1 MASLY
6 LSVNKIF
13 ADKVISPDDDF
24 VCVHVYHLMVLPTF
38 LRKRFNRVN
47 LRFFLDIPFPSSE
60 IYRPLPIVKPARG
73 RGKDVQEVQSE
84 TETTVKR
91 INEMFGRPVQV
102 GEANASRAIRKYVA
116 HWARSFIQNLERAC
130 GGLSEE
136 EVLGDRTKNRAILV
150 DYYGIMVQPG
160 SIRTTSSNETIQTL
174 KSLFSDPKNIVFLVS
189 GKDRKTL
196 TEWFSSC
203 DDLGLAAVAEIF
215 ACTVGQ
221 KPRKAKYYLD
231 ESAEIVKM
239 LEGLATSTAAISD
252 QTASTTDVP
261 TKIL

>member
-1 MASLY
+1 MEQFLQQHPERETGAS
-6 LSVNKIF
+6 
-13 ADKVISPDDDF
+13 
-24 VCVHVYHLMVLPTF
+24 
-38 LRKRFNRVN
+38 RVN
-47 LRFFLDIPFPSSE
+47 PWNIDA
-60 IYRPLPIVKPARG
+60 V
-73 RGKDVQEVQSE
+73 
-84 TETTVKR
+84 TEAMSYALILKSR
-91 INEMFGRPVQV
+91 
-102 GEANASRAIRKYVA
+102 EANASRAIHKYVA
-116 HWARSFIQNLERAC
+116 HWARSSIQNLERAC

-136 EVLGDRTKNRAILV
+136 EVLGDRGLRTEPFLWI
-150 DYYGIMVQPG
+150 IMAQWW

-196 TEWFSSC
+196 TEWFFSC

-231 ESAEIVKM
+231 ETAEIVKM

>member
-13 ADKVISPDDDF
+13 ADKVISADDDF

-47 LRFFLDIPFPSSE
+47 LGFFLDIPFPSSE
-60 IYRPLPIVKPARG
+60 IYRPLPVRNELALRA
-73 RGKDVQEVQSE
+73 S
-84 TETTVKR
+84 TT
-91 INEMFGRPVQV
+91 
-102 GEANASRAIRKYVA
+102 
-116 HWARSFIQNLERAC
+116 
-130 GGLSEE
+130 
-136 EVLGDRTKNRAILV
+136 RTKNRAILV

-174 KSLFSDPKNIVFLVS
+174 KSLFSDPKNIVFLVN

-231 ESAEIVKM
+231 ETAEIVKM

>member
-47 LRFFLDIPFPSSE
+47 LGFFLDIPFPSSE

-91 INEMFGRPVQV
+91 INEMFGRPVQ
-102 GEANASRAIRKYVA
+102 
-116 HWARSFIQNLERAC
+116 RSKCVTSNTQ
-130 GGLSEE
+130 
-136 EVLGDRTKNRAILV
+136 VLGLGVRILALDPSFKKLSVEHTDSAYKRTKNRAILV

-231 ESAEIVKM
+231 ETAEIVKM

>member
-1 MASLY
+1 M
-6 LSVNKIF
+6 F
-13 ADKVISPDDDF
+13 
-24 VCVHVYHLMVLPTF
+24 
-38 LRKRFNRVN
+38 KRC
-47 LRFFLDIPFPSSE
+47 S
-60 IYRPLPIVKPARG
+60 
-73 RGKDVQEVQSE
+73 QSE

-102 GEANASRAIRKYVA
+102 GEANASRAIHKYVA

-136 EVLGDRTKNRAILV
+136 EVLGDSTLHVSAYKRTKNRAILV

-174 KSLFSDPKNIVFLVS
+174 KSLFSDPKNIVFLVN

-231 ESAEIVKM
+231 ETAEIVKM

>member
-1 MASLY
+1 M
-6 LSVNKIF
+6 
-13 ADKVISPDDDF
+13 
-24 VCVHVYHLMVLPTF
+24 
-38 LRKRFNRVN
+38 
-47 LRFFLDIPFPSSE
+47 
-60 IYRPLPIVKPARG
+60 
-73 RGKDVQEVQSE
+73 
-84 TETTVKR
+84 
-91 INEMFGRPVQV
+91 
-102 GEANASRAIRKYVA
+102 
-116 HWARSFIQNLERAC
+116 
-130 GGLSEE
+130 
-136 EVLGDRTKNRAILV
+136 
-150 DYYGIMVQPG
+150 DYYGKMVQPG

-174 KSLFSDPKNIVFLVS
+174 KSLFSDPKNIVFLVN

-231 ESAEIVKM
+231 ETAEIVKM

-261 TKIL
+261 TKILLSMSELKFNEFVLMTC

>member
-13 ADKVISPDDDF
+13 ADKSEPWF
-24 VCVHVYHLMVLPTF
+24 LP
-38 LRKRFNRVN
+38 RY
-47 LRFFLDIPFPSSE
+47 PFPFFRDLPSSSNRKTCKGTWE
-60 IYRPLPIVKPARG
+60 RCSRGAVSLKLKPRSKCVTSNTQASEFWHLIQALKSFPLSTLHVSAYK
-73 RGKDVQEVQSE
+73 
-84 TETTVKR
+84 
-91 INEMFGRPVQV
+91 
-102 GEANASRAIRKYVA
+102 
-116 HWARSFIQNLERAC
+116 
-130 GGLSEE
+130 
-136 EVLGDRTKNRAILV
+136 RTKNRAILV

-174 KSLFSDPKNIVFLVS
+174 KSLFSDPKNIVFLVN

-231 ESAEIVKM
+231 ETAEIVKM